1 MRLAGLVCALIAS
14 AQQPPKRAP
23 GPKPPASKPDP
34 APPTV
39 FPLETLRVEGNH
51 DLSRDRILAASGL
64 KIGTRV
70 DKSAFDAAR
79 DRLIA
84 SGAFENV
91 GYEYKPS
98 ADGAGYDGVF
108 QVIELAPLFPYRFED
123 LPVSEDALRATLRQQ
138 ETVLE
143 DRIPSSPALL
153 DRYVKIVEQSAGVQ
167 VVAQLTADGPG
178 QTVVVFFP
186 AAPRAHIA
194 EIRFTGTQVLS
205 ADVLQRRLY
214 QTAIGAPYSEATLRK
229 MLDLGI
235 RPLYDARGRLRVS
248 FPRIVAEKAKAKN
261 VDGVAL
267 TVTVNEGP
275 AYALGEVQLTGVPG
289 DEVSQMERLA
299 D

>member
-1 MRLAGLVCALIAS
+1 MSLAGLICALIAS
-14 AQQPPKRAP
+14 AQQPPKRSAA
-23 GPKPPASKPDP
+23 PKPPVSKPDP

-39 FPLETLRVEGNH
+39 FPLETLRVEGTH
-51 DLSRDRILAASGL
+51 SLSTARILAASGL
-64 KIGTRV
+64 KIGTKV
-70 DKSAFDAAR
+70 DKSTFDAAR
-79 DRLIA
+79 DRLVA

-108 QVIELAPLFPYRFED
+108 QVIELQPLFSFRFED
-123 LPVSEDALRATLRQQ
+123 LPVSEDALRATLRRQ

-143 DRIPSSPALL
+143 DRIPSTPSLL

-178 QTVVVFFP
+178 QTTIVFLP
-186 AAPRAHIA
+186 AAPRSHIA
-194 EIRFTGTQVLS
+194 EIRFKGNQVLS

-214 QTAIGAPYSEATLRK
+214 ETAIGAPYTEATLRT

-235 RPLYDARGRLRVS
+235 RPLYDARGRIRVS
-248 FPRIVAEKAKAKN
+248 FPQIVAEKAKAKN

-267 TVTVNEGP
+267 TVTVDEGP
-275 AYALGEVQLTGVPG
+275 AYTLGEVRLTGI
-289 DEVSQMERLA
+289 LA
-299 D
+299 DGTACGLAQR